1 MTWDKNTA
9 LREVNASALPEESKI
24 IKKMYVVHHDLE
36 HQGKVYADAKSEF
49 GRLYARV
56 VVQMRT
62 EGEKSAEVAGRVAD
76 MDPDVHAAHLAYRLA
91 EQMVS
96 ADKEQLKILHAELE
110 AWRTR
115 KADERAADQFQA
127 RTQS

>member
-1 MTWDKNTA
+1 MTWDKNAA
-9 LREVNASALPEESKI
+9 LKEVNASNLPEEARI
-24 IKKMYVVHHDLE
+24 IKKMHIVHFDLE
-36 HQGKVYADAKSEF
+36 HQGNVYANAKTEY

-56 VVQMRT
+56 VVQMRQ

-76 MDPDVHAAHLAYRLA
+76 MDPEVHKAHLAYRLA
-91 EQMVS
+91 EQLVS

-115 KADERAADQFQA
+115 KADERAADTFQA
-127 RTQS
+127 RVQP